1 MLQYTMSEK
10 VKAAYAVLTDEV
22 SKCEQLRIEGKA
34 YAGKDEQLDTCK
46 AKAKEVNKAMMT
58 EIIQGYVDLAKS
70 EGAVAVMRNYFEN
83 WFFTGF
89 KVAQESAENGGEV
102 HIADA
107 SVRVP
112 FSAIDTA
119 SKSVKLTTNGAWRK
133 YLVIFA
139 DNCIRFQS
147 TNEKGENAVYTK
159 TALPAELVEKRKK
172 MGWEKCSKT
181 ALHEQMNQLVAM
193 ILPEEM
199 STFMLKSDVRDFI
212 LAMTKLKNASSMS
225 DSNINFAV
233 SNERALETQLFRHIL
248 TRRNNLATNFEI
260 KYGEEKKSAKGGV
273 DTATANG
280 GTVSGSTE
288 TADIVDA
295 ACSEASETVRIV
307 ERETEVA

>member
-1 MLQYTMSEK
+1 MLHYTMSDS
-10 VKAAYAVLTDEV
+10 VKTLYAKLTDEV
-22 SKCEQLRIEGKA
+22 KKCEQLRIEGKA
-34 YAGKDEQLDTCK
+34 YAGKDEQLDVCK
-46 AKAKEVNKAMMT
+46 AQAREVNKAMMT
-58 EIIQGYVDLAKS
+58 EIIQAYVDLAK
-70 EGAVAVMRNYFEN
+70 EKGAVAVMSDYMAD

-89 KVAQESAENGGEV
+89 KVTQDSAEDGGEV
-102 HIADA
+102 HVADT
-107 SVRVP
+107 SVRIP

-119 SKSVKLTTNGAWRK
+119 SKTVKLTTNGAWRK

-139 DNCIRFQS
+139 DNCVRFQS
-147 TNEKGENAVYTK
+147 TNEKGEAAVYTK
-159 TALPAELVEKRKK
+159 TTLPAELVEKRKQI
-172 MGWEKCSKT
+172 GWEKCSKG

-199 STFMLKSDVRDFI
+199 RTFMLKSDVRDFI

-260 KYGEEKKSAKGGV
+260 KFAEEKKSAKGGV
-273 DTATANG
+273 DAATADG

-295 ACSEASETVRIV
+295 ACAEASETVRIV
-307 ERETEVA
+307 ERENANA